1 MEMNWTQQ
9 QKDNEERQ
17 MIIEEETK
25 LNLQKLDFEE
35 LGVEIL

>member
-1 MEMNWTQQ
+1 MNWTQQ